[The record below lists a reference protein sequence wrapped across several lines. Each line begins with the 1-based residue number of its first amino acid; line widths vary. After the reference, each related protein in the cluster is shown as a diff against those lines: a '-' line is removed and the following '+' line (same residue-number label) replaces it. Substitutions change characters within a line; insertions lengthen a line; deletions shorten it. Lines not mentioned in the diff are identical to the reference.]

1 MALQISIP
9 STEYIKLGGKDHLAF
24 NVLSRHSKLEVI
36 SQRRYS
42 EFRVLHRKLEASK
55 TFFKDKA
62 LPVLPSWIRL
72 KALFTNKMN
81 QQEVESRRLSLE
93 QYLKELEPLLITRS
107 TPFLEK
113 FLKLPTDVVSEWINH
128 YQGFMNVNDGHTY
141 SP

>member
-9 STEYIKLGGKDHLAF
+9 NTEYLKLNGKDHLAF
-24 NVLSRHSKLEVI
+24 NVLTKHSKLEVI

-81 QQEVESRRLSLE
+81 Q
-93 QYLKELEPLLITRS
+93 
-107 TPFLEK
+107 
-113 FLKLPTDVVSEWINH
+113 
-128 YQGFMNVNDGHTY
+128 
-141 SP
+141 